1 MRMKIAIG
9 AANGLAFLQEEASR
23 PIIFPDFKTSKI
35 LLDMVITSILQ
46 SQTMLI
52 LYTS

>member
-9 AANGLAFLQEEASR
+9 AANGLAFLHEEASR

-35 LLDMVITSILQ
+35 LLDMVITLQ
-46 SQTMLI
+46 SLTMLI
-52 LYTS
+52 FT